1 MNYRVVKNS
10 KSNIIH
16 YQFGKNINH
25 NKASNILLN
34 LSNHLVNTCKSFL
47 NSIFTPTKYIYD
59 EVTDTCKPANDNY
72 YFRDITDLQL
82 KASRRT
88 FL

>member
-1 MNYRVVKNS
+1 MNYRIVKNS
-10 KSNIIH
+10 KSNLIH
-16 YQFGKNINH
+16 YHFVKGITH
-25 NKASNILLN
+25 NKASNILLDF
-34 LSNHLVNTCKSFL
+34 SNSLVKGCKSFL
-47 NSIFTPTKYIYD
+47 NSIFAPTKYVYD
-59 EVTDTCKPANDNY
+59 EVSDTCKPCNDNY